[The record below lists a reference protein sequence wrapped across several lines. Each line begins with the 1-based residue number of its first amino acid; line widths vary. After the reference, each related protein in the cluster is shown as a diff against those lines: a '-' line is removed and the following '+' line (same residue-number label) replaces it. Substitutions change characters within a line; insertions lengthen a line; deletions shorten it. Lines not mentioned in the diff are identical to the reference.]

1 MDRQAIEY
9 SDALKEIGE
18 YPYVYTVETGRIQ
31 LLPSGCS
38 DGINWKGCE
47 EVRFF
52 SDTAE
57 IFFFR
62 QDDEWKAVKIRDT
75 QEKDYITRSYKLARG
90 YASSSGASKVLVR
103 EYFDFD
109 EDGQAFV
116 TSTRLAG
123 LLMEG

>member
-1 MDRQAIEY
+1 MERQAIEY
-9 SDALKEIGE
+9 NDALREAGE
-18 YPYVYTVETGRIQ
+18 YSYIYAVETGRIQ
-31 LLPSGCS
+31 LLPAARS
-38 DGINWKGCE
+38 DEISWKSCQ

-62 QDDEWKAVKIRDT
+62 QDDVWKAVKINDT
-75 QEKDYITRSYKLARG
+75 GEEDHVTRSYKLAPC
-90 YASSSGASKVLVR
+90 YAASSGASRVQVR
-103 EYFDFD
+103 EYFAYD